1 MPGLGTCEAGACETF
16 QDCDWMPIGRKR
28 RKRAKEKGKF
38 VRSGECAGCDPVAEG
53 EFGVQN

>member
-28 RKRAKEKGKF
+28 RKRAKEYRDLGI
-38 VRSGECAGCDPVAEG
+38 GEPSRAERAYYDTILITSR
-53 EFGVQN
+53 